1 MASKTTTGTEAPGGK
16 SNFPPFNT
24 DTFAPQLIWLAITFG
39 LLYFVLSRVA
49 LPRIA
54 DVIEERA
61 NRIKRDLD
69 AAERFK
75 VETDKAIASYE
86 DTLGQAKAKA
96 GELARE
102 TRAKLTADVDREKAA
117 IEAQLANKANEAEA
131 RIGAMKSK
139 ALSNVNE
146 IAVTTAAAIV
156 GQLTGTEPGPEEV
169 KRALTPV
176 AGE

>member
-1 MASKTTTGTEAPGGK
+1 MATNTTTGTEAPGK

-24 DTFAPQLIWLAITFG
+24 DTFAPQLVWLALTFG
-39 LLYFVLSRVA
+39 LLYVVLSRVA

-54 DVIEERA
+54 DVIDERA

-69 AAERFK
+69 AAERLNA
-75 VETDKAIASYE
+75 ETDKAIAGYE
-86 DTLGQAKAKA
+86 DTLAIAKAKA

-102 TRAKLTADVDREKAA
+102 TRAKLAADTEREKAS
-117 IEAQLANKANEAEA
+117 IEASLAAKAADAEA
-131 RIGAMKSK
+131 RIQAMKSK
-139 ALSNVNE
+139 ALSSVND